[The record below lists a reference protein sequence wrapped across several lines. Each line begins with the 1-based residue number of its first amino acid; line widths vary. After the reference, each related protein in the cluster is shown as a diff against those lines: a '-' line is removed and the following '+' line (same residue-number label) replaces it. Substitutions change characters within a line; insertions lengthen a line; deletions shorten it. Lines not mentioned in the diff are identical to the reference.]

1 MVIKAK
7 RQGRGSTHR
16 VDNPFENQ
24 TYRPENEYLN
34 WQLANGENPLADEAT
49 QWISVEAKSIVNA
62 VHSPDIGHKWS
73 LNPYQG
79 CEHGCSYC
87 YARNSHSYWAMDAG
101 LDFERKILVK
111 ENAAALLA
119 KQFEKKSWQA
129 APIMLSGNT
138 DCYQPLERQ
147 LRISRQ
153 CLEVFLAYGN
163 PVGIIT
169 KNALIE
175 RDVDIL
181 KKLAQKKLLQVAFS
195 INTLNEDLR
204 RQMEPRTASIKKR
217 LAAVRNLSESG
228 IPVKVMIAPIIPG
241 LNSHEVLAIAKE
253 AHEAG
258 AIDINYT
265 MLRLNGQ
272 LTELFKSWLQSCYPD
287 RLAKVLKLVAE
298 THGGNLND
306 SQFGRR
312 MHGNGAIA
320 EQVKQSVALARRK
333 YFKNRAEHHYDL
345 SQFQRIQK
353 GQFRLFD

>member
-1 MVIKAK
+1 MINTK
-7 RQGRGSTHR
+7 RRGRGSTHH
-16 VDNPFENQ
+16 VDNPFESQ
-24 TYRPENEYLN
+24 SYRAETEFLN
-34 WQLANGENPLADEAT
+34 WQLKNGENPLADEAT

-62 VHSPDIGHKWS
+62 VNSPDIGHKWS

-111 ENAAALLA
+111 ENAPALLS
-119 KQFEKKSWQA
+119 KYLGKKSWQA

-147 LRISRQ
+147 LKITRQ

-175 RDVDIL
+175 RDIDLL
-181 KKLAQKKLLQVAFS
+181 KKLAQKNLVQVAFS

-217 LAAVRNLSESG
+217 LAAVKNLSQNG

-253 AHEAG
+253 ANEAG

-272 LTELFKSWLQSCYPD
+272 LAEMFKSWLQSNFPD
-287 RLAKVLKLVAE
+287 RLDKVLNLVAE

-312 MHGNGAIA
+312 MRGNGAIA
-320 EQVKQSVALARRK
+320 EQVKQSIEVARRK
-333 YFKNRAEHHYDL
+333 YFKNTTKHHYDL
-345 SQFQRIQK
+345 SHFQRIQK